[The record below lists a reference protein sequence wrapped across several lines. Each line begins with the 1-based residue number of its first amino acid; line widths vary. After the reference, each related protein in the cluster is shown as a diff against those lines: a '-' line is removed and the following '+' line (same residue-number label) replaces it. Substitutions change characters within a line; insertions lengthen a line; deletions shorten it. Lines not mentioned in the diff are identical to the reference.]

1 VLSIGLTRVKRSS
14 TQTWLSFDTRY
25 SILLSMTPRVTST
38 DIARHAGVS
47 RTTVSFVLNQ
57 IAGVSS
63 KTRDRVLMTARKLGY
78 VPNSA
83 ARMLVSGRSHT
94 LGLVISRA
102 DLLLVDAFIPRLIY
116 GIGRVCN
123 SSGYKLLVEAVEDR
137 SDPSAY
143 LDLARSKRIDALMV
157 LNPQVTDKGLVKLI
171 EMRFPVIIFGS
182 IRHPK
187 ENSVNTDDL
196 GAGREATAH
205 LISLGH
211 RHIAHISYAS
221 LSYLAADARFQ
232 GYHKALKEAGIA
244 FNKRLLAI
252 GHFSSESGFDAMNEI
267 LRHRVIPTALFASND
282 TIAIGAMAAIRAA
295 GLSVPADMAVV
306 GFDDLPFAAFT
317 NPALTTI
324 RSQPKELGEHAVR
337 AAISLL
343 EGKRVGIRRRVIPL
357 ELIVRESCGAANR
370 QTKTCGQRSKV
381 R

>member
-1 VLSIGLTRVKRSS
+1 
-14 TQTWLSFDTRY
+14 
-25 SILLSMTPRVTST
+25 MTPRVTST

-47 RTTVSFVLNQ
+47 RTTVSFVLNE
-57 IAGVSS
+57 IAGVSP
-63 KTRDRVLMTARKLGY
+63 KTRDRVLTTARKLGY

-102 DLLLVDAFIPRLIY
+102 DLLLVDAFIPRLLY

-123 SSGYKLLVEAVEDR
+123 SCGYKLLVEAVEE
-137 SDPSAY
+137 SSKASAY

-157 LNPQVTDKGLVKLI
+157 LNPQVADKGLVKLI
-171 EMRFPVIIFGS
+171 DMRFPVIIFGS

-196 GAGREATAH
+196 GAAREATSH
-205 LISLGH
+205 LVSLGH
-211 RHIAHISYAS
+211 RRIAHISYAA

-232 GYHKALKEAGIA
+232 GYRQALKEGGIA
-244 FNKRLLAI
+244 FNKKLLAI
-252 GHFSSESGFDAMNEI
+252 GNFSSESGFDAMNEI
-267 LRHRVIPTALFASND
+267 LQNRVIPTALFASND
-282 TIAIGAMAAIRAA
+282 TIAVGAMAAIRAA
-295 GLSVPADMAVV
+295 GLSVPGDIAVV

-317 NPALTTI
+317 NPALTTV
-324 RSQPKELGEHAVR
+324 RSQAKELGEHAAH

-343 EGKRVGIRRRVIPL
+343 EGKPVGIRRRVIPL

-370 QTKTCGQRSKV
+370 RNAGNGQQFRRSKPA
-381 R
+381 RRG

>member
-1 VLSIGLTRVKRSS
+1 
-14 TQTWLSFDTRY
+14 
-25 SILLSMTPRVTST
+25 MTPRITST

-57 IAGVSS
+57 IAGVNP

-94 LGLVISRA
+94 LGLVISRP

-116 GIGRVCN
+116 GIGRICN

-157 LNPQVTDKGLVKLI
+157 LNPQATDKGLVKLI

-187 ENSVNTDDL
+187 ENSVNTDDI

-211 RHIAHISYAS
+211 RHIAHISYAP

-232 GYHKALKEAGIA
+232 GYRQALKEAGIA
-244 FNKRLLAI
+244 FNKKLLAI

-267 LRHRVIPTALFASND
+267 LRHRVTALFASND
-282 TIAIGAMAAIRAA
+282 TIAIGATAAIRAA
-295 GLSVPADMAVV
+295 GLSVPADIAVV

-317 NPALTTI
+317 NPALTTV
-324 RSQPKELGEHAVR
+324 RSQPKELGEHAAR

-357 ELIVRESCGAANR
+357 ELIVRESCGAATR
-370 QTKTCGQRSKV
+370 QAKQKGTKSF
-381 R
+381 

>member
-1 VLSIGLTRVKRSS
+1 
-14 TQTWLSFDTRY
+14 
-25 SILLSMTPRVTST
+25 MTPRVTST

-57 IAGVSS
+57 IAGVSP
-63 KTRDRVLMTARKLGY
+63 KTRDRVLLTARKLGY

-116 GIGRVCN
+116 GIGRVC
-123 SSGYKLLVEAVEDR
+123 SSCGYKLLVEAVEDC
-137 SDPSAY
+137 SNASAY
-143 LDLARSKRIDALMV
+143 LDLAHSKRIDALMV

-211 RHIAHISYAS
+211 RRIAHMSYAP
-221 LSYLAADARFQ
+221 LSYLAADARFR
-232 GYHKALKEAGIA
+232 GYQQALKEAGIA
-244 FNKRLLAI
+244 FNKKLLAI
-252 GHFSSESGFDAMNEI
+252 GQFNSESGFDAMNEM
-267 LRHRVIPTALFASND
+267 LRRRVIPTALFASND
-282 TIAIGAMAAIRAA
+282 TIAVGAMAAIRAA
-295 GLSVPADMAVV
+295 GLSVPADIAVV

-324 RSQPKELGEHAVR
+324 RSQPKELGEHAAR

-343 EGKRVGIRRRVIPL
+343 EGKRVGIRRRVISL

-370 QTKTCGQRSKV
+370 QAKTCGQRAKGT
-381 R
+381 